1 MSNNLGAAM
10 TRTQLR
16 EVLEELEV
24 WLSSETPGFV
34 ELVARLLAS
43 LPGGEELE
51 DMGYEPFPVGWKEAE
66 LLGKLLLT
74 LQDSGD
80 VAEAVR
86 VLFGGEGE
94 EES

>member
-1 MSNNLGAAM
+1 MV
-10 TRTQLR
+10 RTHLR
-16 EVLEELEV
+16 EVLEELEA
-24 WLSSETPGFV
+24 WLPSETAEFV

-51 DMGYEPFPVGWKEAE
+51 GMGYEPLGVGWKEAE
-66 LLGKLLLT
+66 LLGKLLLS

-86 VLFGGEGE
+86 VLFNGGDGEGE
-94 EES
+94 EEN